1 MTTKMLDYRLVLPGL
16 CIVATSYGLAR
27 YAYGLYLPVF
37 REVFGLSDAV
47 LALVAAISYAS
58 YFCTTLG
65 GIYLSTRLAPRV
77 SVLLGGMAAA
87 IGMAMIAAA
96 QTPLMLGAG
105 VALAGVSPGLA
116 YTPFS
121 EIIATLVSQARQRGI
136 YSVINSG
143 TSLGV
148 MLSGP
153 AAILLGER
161 WRLAWA
167 LFAAFGLISTLWC
180 VAILPRLPARARNL
194 PLGRASVR
202 ALANGARLRLFLV
215 SFLTGIATSIYWAF
229 SVDLVTSAAGG
240 TYALLGVTVASTQ
253 FGQVFWTLVG
263 LAGFA
268 GMTTGAVVERL
279 GIVRAMCLFL
289 IGTGASM
296 AMIALGQSAA
306 TVLISGLLFGAFFV
320 SMSAAL
326 GMWSLDLF
334 QDLPAVGFGLTFLLL
349 SAGQF
354 FGPVLVGLLID
365 QVGLGE
371 LFMASAGLCAVL
383 VLATVPTRRPAAA
396 AG

>member
-1 MTTKMLDYRLVLPGL
+1 MTNKLDHRLVLPGL

-27 YAYGLYLPVF
+27 YAYGLYLPIF
-37 REVFGLSDAV
+37 REAFALSDAT

-58 YFCTTLG
+58 YFCITVA
-65 GIYLSTRLAPRV
+65 GIYLSTRLAPRL
-77 SVLLGGMAAA
+77 SVLLGGMAAV

-96 QTPLMLGAG
+96 QTPFMLGAG
-105 VALAGVSPGLA
+105 VAIAGVSPGLA

-121 EIIATLVSQARQRGI
+121 EIIATLVSEARQRVI

-161 WRLAWA
+161 WRVAWG
-167 LFAAFGLISTLWC
+167 LFAAFGLLSTLWC
-180 VAILPRLPARARNL
+180 VAILPRMPARAGTL
-194 PLGRASVR
+194 PSARASLGS
-202 ALANGARLRLFLV
+202 LATAARLRLFVV
-215 SFLTGIATSIYWAF
+215 SFLIGIAASIYWAF
-229 SVDLVTSAAGG
+229 SVDLVTAGGGG
-240 TYALLGVTVASTQ
+240 TYALLGVPVPAAR

-268 GMTTGAVVERL
+268 SMATGAAVERL
-279 GIVRAMCLFL
+279 GVVPAMRLCLS
-289 IGTGASM
+289 GVGASM
-296 AMIALGQSAA
+296 AMIALGQSAGG
-306 TVLISGLLFGAFFV
+306 VLISGLLFGAFF
-320 SMSAAL
+320 MSLSAVL
-326 GMWSLDLF
+326 GMWSLELF

-354 FGPVLVGLLID
+354 FGPLLVGLLIEH
-365 QVGLGE
+365 VALGQ
-371 LFMASAGLCAVL
+371 LFIASAGLCAAL
-383 VLATVPTRRPAAA
+383 VMALPYRQVAVQA